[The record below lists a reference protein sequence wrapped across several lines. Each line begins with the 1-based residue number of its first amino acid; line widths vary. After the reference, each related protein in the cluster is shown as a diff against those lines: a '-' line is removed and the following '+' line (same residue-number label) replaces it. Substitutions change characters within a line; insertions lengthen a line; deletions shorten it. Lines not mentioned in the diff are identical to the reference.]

1 VTTSLEKIEKV
12 MELESGQGKVRKLG
26 KNHEMV
32 RVICQSWETA
42 LGNLHYLDLLSILLV
57 SVGI

>member
-1 VTTSLEKIEKV
+1 